1 MNAPDFLCPL
11 CARDCPAAEAS
22 RHHVLPKS
30 QGGREIAVLCR
41 DCHRQIHR
49 LFKVKDIA
57 RRLNTLSNQHAIT
70 LSGHNPTEHATSILA
85 LDTQKFKVA
94 KEASDLEI
102 EGARLD
108 QELCGLDKQLKEL
121 EGRREGE
128 GREMVE
134 GSEEQAM

>member
-1 MNAPDFLCPL
+1 
-11 CARDCPAAEAS
+11 
-22 RHHVLPKS
+22 
-30 QGGREIAVLCR
+30 
-41 DCHRQIHR
+41 
-49 LFKVKDIA
+49 
-57 RRLNTLSNQHAIT
+57 
-70 LSGHNPTEHATSILA
+70 
-85 LDTQKFKVA
+85 
-94 KEASDLEI
+94 LEI